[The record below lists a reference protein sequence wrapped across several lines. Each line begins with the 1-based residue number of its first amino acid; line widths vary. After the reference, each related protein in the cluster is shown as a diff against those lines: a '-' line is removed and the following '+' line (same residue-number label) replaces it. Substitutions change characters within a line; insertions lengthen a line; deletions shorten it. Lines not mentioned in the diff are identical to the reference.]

1 MAVSNLVDE
10 DITVESL
17 WDDPYPIYA
26 RLRRE
31 APVCFVP
38 AVGLWFV
45 TRWADVEYGAW
56 HPELFP
62 ASVVGSPLDRT
73 LGGTNVLT
81 VDGEAHHERREPL
94 DRALRP
100 KVAEQRAPE
109 IVRAIADE
117 LLDAIAPRGQADL
130 IADYFEPLSTRS
142 LALVIGLGDLDAPT
156 LVRWFHELATGTS
169 NYERDPAK
177 QRTADS
183 VSAEIDGALRPLFA
197 RRLEEPDDTMVS
209 YLVHAVA
216 GDLEERLRWVMPTLK
231 LVLIGGLQEPG
242 HGMGSTVYGLLGDP
256 EQGRALASDPEKLV
270 GKAVDEGLRW
280 ISPIGT
286 QARASV
292 GAEVGG
298 VRIPP
303 DDNVAFLVPSA
314 NRDDAVWGPSA
325 DRFDMFRPRH
335 PHAGF
340 GFGSHFCVGHYLA
353 RIQMRI
359 GIRELFERLPRLR
372 LDPDLPARLRGWEYR
387 SPSHLHVRWDPES
400 VLAQ

>member
-1 MAVSNLVDE
+1 MAVSKLVDD

-17 WDDPYPIYA
+17 SDDPYPIYA

-45 TRWADVEYGAW
+45 TRWADVEYGTW
-56 HPELFP
+56 HLELFP

-109 IVRAIADE
+109 IVRTIADE
-117 LLDAIAPRGQADL
+117 LLDAIAPRGHADL
-130 IADYFEPLSTRS
+130 IAEYFEPLSTRS
-142 LALVIGLGDLDAPT
+142 LALVIGLGDLGA
-156 LVRWFHELATGTS
+156 FTS
-169 NYERDPAK
+169 FGGSMSSRSGR
-177 QRTADS
+177 RTTNGIRRS
-183 VSAEIDGALRPLFA
+183 SARPIRSAWRSTARSPLFA
-197 RRLEEPDDTMVS
+197 RRLEEPDDTMAS
-209 YLVHAVA
+209 YLIHVP
-216 GDLEERLRWVMPTLK
+216 GDLDERLRWVMPTLK
-231 LVLIGGLQEPG
+231 LVLIGGLQELG

-256 EQGRALASDPEKLV
+256 EQGRALAADPEGLV

-286 QARASV
+286 QARASE

-303 DDNVAFLVPSA
+303 GDNVAFLVPSA
-314 NRDDAVWGPSA
+314 NRDDAVWGPTA

-353 RIQMRI
+353 RIQMRLDSVAV
-359 GIRELFERLPRLR
+359 RAAAAAAP
-372 LDPDLPARLRGWEYR
+372 DPDIPARLRGWEYR
-387 SPSHLHVRWDPES
+387 SPSSACAVGSRS

>member
-1 MAVSNLVDE
+1 MTAGDLVAD

-38 AVGLWFV
+38 SVGLWFV
-45 TRWADVEYGAW
+45 TRWADVEYGTW

-62 ASVVGSPLDRT
+62 ASVVESPLDRT

-81 VDGEAHHERREPL
+81 VDGDAHRERREPL

-109 IVRAIADE
+109 IVRSVADE
-117 LLDAIAPRGQADL
+117 LLDAIAHRGEADL
-130 IADYFEPLSTRS
+130 IAEYFEPLSTRS

-156 LVRWFHELATGTS
+156 LVRWFHGLAIGTS

-177 QRTADS
+177 QRKANA
-183 VSAEIDGALRPLFA
+183 VSAEIDTALRSLFA
-197 RRLEEPDDTMVS
+197 LRLDEPDDTMVS
-209 YLVHAVA
+209 FLVHAVP
-216 GDLEERLRWVMPTLK
+216 GDLEERLRWVLPTLK

-242 HGMGSTVYGLLGDP
+242 HGMGSTVYGLLGHP
-256 EQGRALASDPEKLV
+256 EQARALASDPEGLV

-286 QARASV
+286 QARASQ
-292 GAEVGG
+292 GAEVGD
-298 VRIPP
+298 VEIPR

-314 NRDDAVWGPSA
+314 NRDDAVWGPTA

-340 GFGSHFCVGHYLA
+340 GFGPHFCVGHYLA

-359 GIRELFERLPRLR
+359 GIRSLFERLPGLR

-387 SPSHLHVRWDPES
+387 SPSHLHVRWNG
-400 VLAQ
+400 